1 MLDSTDTADITNT
14 SVHVAVIDDSRADAR
29 FLERLMTNLSGW
41 KIEVTIYDSPD
52 DAFIHFKALPPDVLI
67 IDYLLGMGRMNGI
80 EVMERFQADG
90 LNTALIL
97 MTGHGGEKVAADALR
112 AGAMDYLIKDSLTA
126 ENLARSLR
134 YVCERKKSHEA
145 LQELALSDPLTGLA
159 NRNDFNRRLDDA
171 LKIANRE
178 GTSIAL
184 MLLDLDKF
192 KNINDTFGHLIG
204 DEFLKLVADVL
215 NETTRE
221 IDTVARFGGDE
232 FAVILTNLKN
242 TERVAQAAERIVR
255 SLSKPITIDGC
266 LIKSG
271 TSAGISLYPKDATEI
286 EELFEYAD
294 KALYAAKA
302 DGRNNFQ
309 FFDARMNEKAR
320 AVRVLENDMKL
331 ALDRDEILAHYQPQL
346 DISNNQVVG
355 AEALV
360 RWQHPERGLLM
371 PADFIDVAETSGLI
385 IDISE
390 KLIRETCRQGKEWQS
405 AGMAQFC
412 LAVNVSPSQFKDENF
427 VGMVETILT
436 ETGFDPEWLELDITE
451 NLVMNDVDRA
461 IVWLQQLRKIGV
473 SLAVDDFGTGHF
485 SLAYLKKFPI
495 QKLKIDRS
503 FVDHLTDEKGDAAIT
518 DAMSKLGQC
527 LDLEVIAKG
536 VETQEQVDALLSMD
550 CHKVQ
555 GLFYG
560 KPLSADEF
568 LAWMSD
574 RQ

>member
-14 SVHVAVIDDSRADAR
+14 PIHVAVIDDSRADAR

-41 KIEVTIYDSPD
+41 NIDPTIYDSPD
-52 DAFIHFKALPPDVLI
+52 DAFIHLKESPPDVLF
-67 IDYLLGMGRMNGI
+67 IDYLLGHEMTGI

-90 LNTALIL
+90 LNTAFIL
-97 MTGHGGEKVAADALR
+97 MTGHGSENVAADALR

-126 ENLARSLR
+126 DNLARSLR
-134 YVCERKKSHEA
+134 YVCERKKSDEA

-159 NRNDFNRRLDDA
+159 NRNDFHRRLDNA
-171 LKIANRE
+171 LKVANRE
-178 GTSIAL
+178 GTSVAL

-204 DEFLKLVADVL
+204 DEFLKLVAGVL
-215 NETTRE
+215 KETTRE

-232 FAVILTNLKN
+232 FAVILTSLKD
-242 TERVAQAAERIVR
+242 TERVAQAAERIIQ

-271 TSAGISLYPKDATEI
+271 ASAGISLYPKDATEI
-286 EELFEYAD
+286 EELFASAD

-320 AVRVLENDMKL
+320 AVRILENDMKL
-331 ALDRDEILAHYQPQL
+331 ALVRNEFLPHYQPQF
-346 DISNNQVVG
+346 DIPSNQVIGV
-355 AEALV
+355 EALA

-371 PADFIDVAETSGLI
+371 PADFIDAAETSGLI
-385 IDISE
+385 IEISE
-390 KLIRETCRQGKEWQS
+390 KLIRATCRQGKEWQS
-405 AGMAQFC
+405 AGMAPFR

-436 ETGFDPEWLELDITE
+436 ETDLDPEWLELEITE
-451 NLVMNDVDRA
+451 NLIMDDVDRV
-461 IVWLQQLRKIGV
+461 IVWLHRLRKIGV
-473 SLAVDDFGTGHF
+473 SLTVDDFGTGYS
-485 SLAYLKKFPI
+485 SLAILKKFPV
-495 QKLKIDRS
+495 QKLKIDHS
-503 FVDHLTDEKGDAAIT
+503 VIDQLSDEKSDAAIT
-518 DAMSKLGQC
+518 DAVIKLGQC
-527 LDLEVIAKG
+527 LDFEVIAEG
-536 VETQEQVDALLSMD
+536 VETQEQVDALLAMD
-550 CHKVQ
+550 CHKFQ
-555 GLFYG
+555 GFFFC
-560 KPLSADEF
+560 KPLPADEF